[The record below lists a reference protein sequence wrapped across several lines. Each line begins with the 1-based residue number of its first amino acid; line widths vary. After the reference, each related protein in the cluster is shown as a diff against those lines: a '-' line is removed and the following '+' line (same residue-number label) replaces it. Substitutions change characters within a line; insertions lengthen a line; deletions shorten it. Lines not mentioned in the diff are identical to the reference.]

1 MKHLLFLLSFFISLA
16 GFAQTKPQIKTV
28 DELVNYSNPGWKALR
43 KQIDTAINKV
53 EIMPVDTNQARIAI
67 YETQISTESPLGTI
81 VYMTGGL
88 LFEDGWIR
96 FLGSGSNRLTRSI
109 STWNKGKTF
118 TEVGE
123 RPPYLLIADDAM
135 GGFFALNRGGL
146 GSDAGKIYYL
156 APATLQWEALDMT
169 LADFLHFCFDGDFEE
184 FYKPYMSKN
193 WHYEVTN
200 LPADKCYNYSPP
212 LWSKEGKKFTK
223 SVRKYIPSEEQYNI
237 NMKMRKEFHF
247 DKEEEENANPPQMP
261 TRSKF

>member
-1 MKHLLFLLSFFISLA
+1 MKQVLFFLTVSISLA
-16 GFAQTKPQIKTV
+16 GFAQRKPEIKTV

-96 FLGSGSNRLTRSI
+96 FLGSGSNRLTRSVN
-109 STWNKGKTF
+109 TWNKGKTF

-135 GGFFALNRGGL
+135 GRFF
-146 GSDAGKIYYL
+146 
-156 APATLQWEALDMT
+156 
-169 LADFLHFCFDGDFEE
+169 
-184 FYKPYMSKN
+184 
-193 WHYEVTN
+193 
-200 LPADKCYNYSPP
+200 LP
-212 LWSKEGKKFTK
+212 
-223 SVRKYIPSEEQYNI
+223 
-237 NMKMRKEFHF
+237 
-247 DKEEEENANPPQMP
+247 
-261 TRSKF
+261 